1 MKFITLRPNLK
12 VNIDEIEAVEQLEDG
27 MVVVKTQNNV
37 YRTDFTFQNILQLLE
52 MYNTSDNTNEK
63 IASMA
68 EDISKMREVSKT
80 QTFFAG

>member
-1 MKFITLRPNLK
+1 MKFITLRQGLK

>member
-1 MKFITLRPNLK
+1 MRFITLRPNLK
-12 VNIDEIEAVEQLEDG
+12 VNVAKIEAVEQLEDG
-27 MVVVKTQNNV
+27 MVVVKTGRNI
-37 YRTDFTFQNILQLLE
+37 YRTDFSFQNILQLLE

>member
-1 MKFITLRPNLK
+1 MKFITLRQGLK

-27 MVVVKTQNNV
+27 MVVIKTQNNV